1 MVYITFGL
9 VSFFASVIGSICG
22 IGGGVIIKP
31 TLDAFQIYSAA
42 TISLMCGCTV
52 LAMAACSICRI
63 LVSETSYIRWKVSGW
78 LGVGAATG
86 GIIGGALL
94 SYISSQMG
102 QPNLV
107 GASQAVALFAILAV
121 TLLYMRNESKV
132 QTLHLARSYICLVIG
147 FALGVCS
154 SFLGIGGG
162 PLNLVVLY
170 YFFSM
175 QKKEA
180 AQNSLFIILI
190 AQAANLMYAACRQKI
205 PSLPFPETAVML
217 FCGVAGGIFGR
228 RLNQKLTERSI
239 GNLLFWV
246 TVIIMLICC
255 YNFIHFCIII

>member
-63 LVSETSYIRWKVSGW
+63 LISETSYIRWKVSGW
-78 LGVGAATG
+78 LGAGAATG

-107 GASQAVALFAILAV
+107 GAIQAVTLFAILAV

-132 QTLHLARSYICLVIG
+132 QTLHLARSYIRLVIG

-180 AQNSLFIILI
+180 AQNSLFIIP
-190 AQAANLMYAACRQKI
+190 QK
-205 PSLPFPETAVML
+205 
-217 FCGVAGGIFGR
+217 
-228 RLNQKLTERSI
+228 
-239 GNLLFWV
+239 
-246 TVIIMLICC
+246 TV
-255 YNFIHFCIII
+255 

>member
-1 MVYITFGL
+1 MRFRSIPQRPSASCAAVQFLLWLPAVSAEFWFQKRHILDGKSVAGL
-9 VSFFASVIGSICG
+9 AQV
-22 IGGGVIIKP
+22 P
-31 TLDAFQIYSAA
+31 QPEE
-42 TISLMCGCTV
+42 SL
-52 LAMAACSICRI
+52 
-63 LVSETSYIRWKVSGW
+63 
-78 LGVGAATG
+78 
-86 GIIGGALL
+86 GGALL

-107 GASQAVALFAILAV
+107 GAIQAVALFAILAV

-190 AQAANLMYAACRQKI
+190 AQAANLMYAACRQKSQVCHFLKR
-205 PSLPFPETAVML
+205 P
-217 FCGVAGGIFGR
+217 
-228 RLNQKLTERSI
+228 
-239 GNLLFWV
+239 W
-246 TVIIMLICC
+246 CC
-255 YNFIHFCIII
+255 SAA